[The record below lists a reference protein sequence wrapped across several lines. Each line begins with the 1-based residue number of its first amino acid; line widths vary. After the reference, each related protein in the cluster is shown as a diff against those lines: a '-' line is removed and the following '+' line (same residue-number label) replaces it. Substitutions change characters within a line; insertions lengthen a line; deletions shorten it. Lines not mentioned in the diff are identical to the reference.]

1 MRSHP
6 KGTKTTN
13 ILNLSIFVYTFLSL
27 RSYCYKLGDQHSVV
41 PKIKECLQRKEFK
54 HFTGT
59 TEHDEIKFDNP
70 VEEFGNASMNIEFL
84 VGSLS
89 NTTNV
94 YEEILI
100 VDDIGLIGSL
110 GGSLGLFVG
119 FSFFG
124 YVTPILDAM
133 FEKMADFLN
142 M

>member
-1 MRSHP
+1 ME
-6 KGTKTTN
+6 G
-13 ILNLSIFVYTFLSL
+13 FV
-27 RSYCYKLGDQHSVV
+27 
-41 PKIKECLQRKEFK
+41 
-54 HFTGT
+54 
-59 TEHDEIKFDNP
+59 
-70 VEEFGNASMNIEFL
+70 NATMTIEFL

-100 VDDIGLIGSL
+100 VDDIGLVGSL

-124 YVTPILDAM
+124 YVTPVLEAI
-133 FEKMADFLN
+133 FEKVADFFN

>member
-1 MRSHP
+1 
-6 KGTKTTN
+6 
-13 ILNLSIFVYTFLSL
+13 
-27 RSYCYKLGDQHSVV
+27 
-41 PKIKECLQRKEFK
+41 
-54 HFTGT
+54 
-59 TEHDEIKFDNP
+59 
-70 VEEFGNASMNIEFL
+70 MNIEFL

-89 NTTNV
+89 NTTNF

-124 YVTPILDAM
+124 SVTPILDAM